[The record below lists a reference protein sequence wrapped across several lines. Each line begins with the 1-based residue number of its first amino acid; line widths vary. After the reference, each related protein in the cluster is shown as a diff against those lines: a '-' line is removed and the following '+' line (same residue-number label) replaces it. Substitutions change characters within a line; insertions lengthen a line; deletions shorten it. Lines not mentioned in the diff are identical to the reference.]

1 MRVCANGCWRTGSV
15 SEGRVKAM
23 MKIGNTWWGVYAAC
37 MLMSARA
44 ETLEI
49 PYRKV
54 VLDNGLTLL
63 VHEDHKTP
71 IVAVNVWYHV
81 GSKDEKPGRT
91 GFAHLFE
98 HLMFNGS
105 EHFNDDYFK
114 AMERVGATGLNGT
127 TGEDRTNY
135 FQEVPRD
142 ALDFA
147 LWMESDR
154 MGHLLGALTQ
164 ARLDEQR
171 GVVLNEKR
179 QHDNQPYSVAWRLL
193 TQNTWPAGH
202 PYSWEVIGS
211 EDDLKAATLADVREW
226 FTGYYGA
233 ANAVVVVAGDVK
245 SDEVVEKVGR
255 YFGDIP
261 SGPPVHRYV
270 RHEAKR
276 GNPCRMKAQDRVSQ
290 GRLYKVWNIP
300 PYGTTDGNLLNVT
313 GDVLAGGKTSRLY
326 KRLVYD
332 GQLATDVY
340 AYADLRE
347 IAGQFMIVATAKPG
361 VSLAAIEQAVDE
373 ELARFLAEGPTSTE
387 LRRVKAGFEA
397 DFVRGCERVGGFG
410 GKSDVLAHNF
420 VFTGDP
426 DYYKTVLKETR
437 EASRASIRD
446 VARAW
451 LSDGAFVLSLE
462 PFPAYRAALNGVDRS
477 AVPLPALKPDARLP
491 EIRRAAL
498 SNGLQIVL
506 AERHDVPVVQ
516 MSLMVDAG
524 YAADR
529 EGIAGTAN
537 LVAAMLDEGTRRRSA
552 LEISEELDVI
562 GARLETGCGADTMI
576 VSLNTLTR
584 HLETALDI
592 YADVVLQPVFP
603 QADFERLQKQQL
615 AEIQSDKSRPDGVAM
630 RVLPSL
636 LFGKQHAYGVP
647 FNGSGDAVGVA
658 LLTRNDMRRFYD
670 AWFKPNNAT
679 LLIVGDVTLGE
690 MIPLLERRFGGWAS
704 GRVPA
709 KRLDTAA
716 PASKPT
722 IYLIDRPGAP
732 QSALYAGVVAP
743 PLNSKDQCAVE
754 VMNSILGGSFTSRI
768 NLNLREEKHWSYGAR
783 TRVMNLSGPRVFLC
797 SAPVQADKTIEAL
810 FELRREFCGIVS
822 DRLPTEAEREKA
834 VTDLT
839 LRLGGQWETIG
850 AVMGVLGEMTRFHL
864 PEAYFRSY
872 ADTVRGLSINE
883 VSQAAVRVVRPEGL
897 VWLVVGD
904 RAKIESGLRGL
915 GWGPV
920 TVLDADGKQVP

>member
-1 MRVCANGCWRTGSV
+1 
-15 SEGRVKAM
+15 M

-37 MLMSARA
+37 MLMSVRA

-164 ARLDEQR
+164 ERLDEQR

-179 QHDNQPYSVAWRLL
+179 QHDNQPYSIAWRLL

-261 SGPPVHRYV
+261 SGPPVHRYA

-300 PYGTTDGNLLNVT
+300 PYGSTDGNLLNVA

-361 VSLAAIEQAVDE
+361 VPLAAIERAVDE
-373 ELARFLAEGPTSTE
+373 ELARFLSEGPTSTE

-410 GKSDVLAHNF
+410 GKSDVLARNF

-426 DYYKTVLKETR
+426 QYYKTVLKETR
-437 EASRASIRD
+437 DASRASIRD

-451 LSDGAFVLSLE
+451 LNDGAFVLSLE
-462 PFPAYRAALNGVDRS
+462 PFPAYRVSSNGVDRG
-477 AVPLPALKPDARLP
+477 AVPVPALKPDARLP

-537 LVAAMLDEGTRRRSA
+537 LVADMLDEGTRRRSA
-552 LEISEELDVI
+552 LEISEALDVI

-576 VSLNTLTR
+576 VSLNTLKR
-584 HLETALDI
+584 HLGTALDI
-592 YADVVLQPVFP
+592 YADVVLEPMFP

-636 LFGKQHAYGVP
+636 LFGKEHAYGVP

-690 MIPLLERRFGGWAS
+690 MVPLLERRFGGWAS

-709 KRLDTAA
+709 KRLYAAA

-732 QSALYAGVVAP
+732 QSALYSGVVAP
-743 PLNSKDQCAVE
+743 PLDSKDQCAVE

-810 FELRREFCGIVS
+810 LELRREFCGIVS

-864 PEAYFRSY
+864 PEEYFRSY
-872 ADTVRGLSINE
+872 ADTVRGLSIND
-883 VSQAAVRVVRPEGL
+883 VSQAAVRVVRPESL

-920 TVLDADGKQVP
+920 TILDADGKRVP

>member
-1 MRVCANGCWRTGSV
+1 
-15 SEGRVKAM
+15 M

-164 ARLDEQR
+164 ERLDEQR

-179 QHDNQPYSVAWRLL
+179 QHDNQPYSIAWRLL

-261 SGPPVHRYV
+261 SGPPVHRYA

-300 PYGTTDGNLLNVT
+300 PYGSTDGNLLNVA

-332 GQLATDVY
+332 EQLATDVY

-361 VSLAAIEQAVDE
+361 VPLAAIERAVDE
-373 ELARFLAEGPTSTE
+373 ELARFLSEGPTSPE

-426 DYYKTVLKETR
+426 QYYKTVLKETR
-437 EASRASIRD
+437 DASRTSIRD

-462 PFPAYRAALNGVDRS
+462 PFPAYRVSSNGVDRG
-477 AVPLPALKPDARLP
+477 AVPVPALKPDARLP

-529 EGIAGTAN
+529 DGIAGTAN

-552 LEISEELDVI
+552 LEISEALDVI

-592 YADVVLQPVFP
+592 YADVVLEPMFP

-636 LFGKQHAYGVP
+636 LFGKEHAYGVP

-690 MIPLLERRFGGWAS
+690 MVPLLERRFGGWTS
-704 GRVPA
+704 GRVPS
-709 KRLDTAA
+709 KRLDAMA

-732 QSALYAGVVAP
+732 QSALYSGVVAP
-743 PLNSKDQCAVE
+743 PLDSKDQCAVE

-810 FELRREFCGIVS
+810 LELRREFCGIVS

-864 PEAYFRSY
+864 PEEYFRSY
-872 ADTVRGLSINE
+872 ADTVRGLSIND
-883 VSQAAVRVVRPEGL
+883 VSQAAVRVVRPESL

-904 RAKIESGLRGL
+904 RAKIEPGLRGL

-920 TVLDADGKQVP
+920 TVLDADGKRVP